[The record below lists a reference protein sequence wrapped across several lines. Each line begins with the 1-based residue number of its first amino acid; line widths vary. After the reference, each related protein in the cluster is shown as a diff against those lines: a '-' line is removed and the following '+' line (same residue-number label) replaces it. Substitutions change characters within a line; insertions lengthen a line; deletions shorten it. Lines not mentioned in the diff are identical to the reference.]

1 MLLNDRV
8 EVCIGA
14 HCFYDW
20 FIDTK
25 YQVKTGAIY
34 ILRVLQGALQPVLT
48 IWRFDHMAVGGG
60 VTTLWIHFR

>member
-1 MLLNDRV
+1 MLYDRDL
-8 EVCIGA
+8 VCIGA

-48 IWRFDHMAVGGG
+48 IWRIDHAAAGGRI
-60 VTTLWIHFR
+60 TTLWNHFR